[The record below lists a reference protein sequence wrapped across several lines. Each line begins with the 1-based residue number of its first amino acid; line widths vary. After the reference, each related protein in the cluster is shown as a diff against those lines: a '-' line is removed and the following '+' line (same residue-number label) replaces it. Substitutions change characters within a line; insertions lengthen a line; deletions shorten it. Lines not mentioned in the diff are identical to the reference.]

1 MEDAISQQL
10 SMRQLAEEQASVLSE
25 VGSWLATVSEKEGEM
40 LSKARA
46 QRRAASRAT
55 GSSPTTITS
64 AATTATATATASVSS
79 PITSLADP
87 VDQLHADGNAA
98 MASGAYSRALGIYTR
113 VLCTRP
119 TSVPALANRC
129 LAYLKLK
136 DYSSCVV
143 DATLA
148 LRLDP
153 THTKSWMRRATSR
166 NALGQH
172 TLAASDLAVA
182 HALEPTNRLVLQ
194 ELRKTEE
201 LKKAAE
207 RRRPEVTIPL
217 VEE

>member
-1 MEDAISQQL
+1 
-10 SMRQLAEEQASVLSE
+10 
-25 VGSWLATVSEKEGEM
+25 
-40 LSKARA
+40 
-46 QRRAASRAT
+46 
-55 GSSPTTITS
+55 
-64 AATTATATATASVSS
+64 
-79 PITSLADP
+79 
-87 VDQLHADGNAA
+87 

-119 TSVPALANRC
+119 TSIPALANRC

-153 THTKSWMRRATSR
+153 THTKSWMRRATAR

-172 TLAASDLAVA
+172 TLASNDLAVA

-207 RRRPEVTIPL
+207 RRRPEVNIPV